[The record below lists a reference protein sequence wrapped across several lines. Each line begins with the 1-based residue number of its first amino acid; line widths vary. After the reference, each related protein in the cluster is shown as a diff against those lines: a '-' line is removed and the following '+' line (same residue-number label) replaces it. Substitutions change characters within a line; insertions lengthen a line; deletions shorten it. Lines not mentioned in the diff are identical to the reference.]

1 MINGFTNETKP
12 LSEYER
18 DTLTPIIVR
27 GLSMKI
33 GKERAIKNSEICAK
47 MRMAGYKI
55 DNARLRKVI
64 NHIRVNALLPGVV
77 INHIR
82 VNALL
87 PGVIATSEGYY
98 IATTKTE
105 MADYIASLESRESA
119 IHEVSVAL
127 RKQMSLYE

>member
-47 MRMAGYKI
+47 MRMAGYRI

-64 NHIRVNALLPGVV
+64 NHIRVNALLPGV
-77 INHIR
+77 
-82 VNALL
+82 
-87 PGVIATSEGYY
+87 IATSDGYY

>member
-47 MRMAGYKI
+47 MRLQGYRI
-55 DNARLRKVI
+55 DNARLRK
-64 NHIRVNALLPGVV
+64 V

-98 IATTKTE
+98 IATTKEE

>member
-27 GLSMKI
+27 GLSIKI

-47 MRMAGYKI
+47 MRLQGYRI
-55 DNARLRKVI
+55 DNARLRK
-64 NHIRVNALLPGVV
+64 V

-98 IATTKTE
+98 IATTKEE

>member
-47 MRMAGYKI
+47 MRMAGYRI

-64 NHIRVNALLPGVV
+64 NHIRVNS
-77 INHIR
+77 
-82 VNALL
+82 LL

>member
-33 GKERAIKNSEICAK
+33 GKERAIKNSEICARL
-47 MRMAGYKI
+47 RMQGYRI
-55 DNARLRKVI
+55 DNARLRK
-64 NHIRVNALLPGVV
+64 V

-98 IATTKTE
+98 IATTKEE

>member
-47 MRMAGYKI
+47 MRLQGSRI
-55 DNARLRKVI
+55 DNARLRK
-64 NHIRVNALLPGVV
+64 V

-98 IATTKTE
+98 IATTKEE

>member
-47 MRMAGYKI
+47 MRMAGYRI
-55 DNARLRKVI
+55 DNARLRK
-64 NHIRVNALLPGVV
+64 V

>member
-18 DTLTPIIVR
+18 DTLTPIVVR
-27 GLSMKI
+27 GLSMKF

-64 NHIRVNALLPGVV
+64 NHIRVNALLPGV
-77 INHIR
+77 
-82 VNALL
+82 
-87 PGVIATSEGYY
+87 IATSEGYY

-105 MADYIASLESRESA
+105 MAEYIASLESRESA

-127 RKQMSLYE
+127 RKQMALYE

>member
-33 GKERAIKNSEICAK
+33 GKERAIKNSEICARL
-47 MRMAGYKI
+47 RMQGYRI
-55 DNARLRKVI
+55 DNARLRK
-64 NHIRVNALLPGVV
+64 V

>member
-27 GLSMKI
+27 GLSMRI

-47 MRMAGYKI
+47 MRLQGYRI
-55 DNARLRKVI
+55 DNARLRK
-64 NHIRVNALLPGVV
+64 V

-98 IATTKTE
+98 IATTKEE

>member
-27 GLSMKI
+27 GLSMRI

-47 MRMAGYKI
+47 MRLQGYRI
-55 DNARLRKVI
+55 DNARLRK
-64 NHIRVNALLPGVV
+64 V

-127 RKQMSLYE
+127 RKQMALYE

>member
-47 MRMAGYKI
+47 MRMAGYRI
-55 DNARLRKVI
+55 DNARLRK
-64 NHIRVNALLPGVV
+64 V

-127 RKQMSLYE
+127 RKQMALYE

>member
-1 MINGFTNETKP
+1 MINGFDNETKP
-12 LSEYER
+12 LSEYELN
-18 DTLTPIIVR
+18 TLTPQIVR

-33 GKERAIKNSEICAK
+33 GKDRAIKNSEICAK
-47 MRMAGYKI
+47 MRLAGYKI
-55 DNARLRKVI
+55 DNARLRK
-64 NHIRVNALLPGVV
+64 V

-98 IATTKTE
+98 IATTKRE
-105 MADYIASLESRESA
+105 MAEYIASLESRESA

-127 RKQMSLYE
+127 RKQMELYDE

>member
-47 MRMAGYKI
+47 MRLQGYRI
-55 DNARLRKVI
+55 DNARLRK
-64 NHIRVNALLPGVV
+64 V

-98 IATTKTE
+98 IATTKEE

-119 IHEVSVAL
+119 IQEVSVAL

>member
-18 DTLTPIIVR
+18 NTLTPIIVR

-47 MRMAGYKI
+47 MRLAGYKI
-55 DNARLRKVI
+55 DNARLRK
-64 NHIRVNALLPGVV
+64 V

>member
-18 DTLTPIIVR
+18 DTPTPIIVR

-47 MRMAGYKI
+47 MRMAGYRI
-55 DNARLRKVI
+55 DNARLRK
-64 NHIRVNALLPGVV
+64 V

>member
-64 NHIRVNALLPGVV
+64 NHIRVNALLPGV
-77 INHIR
+77 
-82 VNALL
+82 
-87 PGVIATSEGYY
+87 IATSEGYY
-98 IATTKTE
+98 IATTKEE

-127 RKQMSLYE
+127 RKQMALYE